1 MKKNNN
7 FSWRKY
13 ADRIYGINRAKEL
26 ADKMIKEFPKGGSV
40 YLDDYTEEEV
50 EEARKIY
57 NERKKH
63 KKQIIKLK
71 FCRIKEGN
79 DYNCSQVINNCQGH

>member
-1 MKKNNN
+1 MMKK
-7 FSWRKY
+7 
-13 ADRIYGINRAKEL
+13 
-26 ADKMIKEFPKGGSV
+26 FPKGGSV

-63 KKQIIKLK
+63 IPPKEIESEIKGIWNGREK
-71 FCRIKEGN
+71 
-79 DYNCSQVINNCQGH
+79 

>member
-63 KKQIIKLK
+63 IPPKEIESEIKGIWNGREK
-71 FCRIKEGN
+71 
-79 DYNCSQVINNCQGH
+79 

>member
-63 KKQIIKLK
+63 IPPKEIESEIKGIWNGRKK
-71 FCRIKEGN
+71 
-79 DYNCSQVINNCQGH
+79 